1 MINVVNAEFNS
12 ANDVVVGA
20 FKSVIFVTPK
30 KNRLNFFTLRILNI
44 LSK

>member
-20 FKSVIFVTPK
+20 FKSVIFFIHT
-30 KNRLNFFTLRILNI
+30 KNRLNFFTLRILNN